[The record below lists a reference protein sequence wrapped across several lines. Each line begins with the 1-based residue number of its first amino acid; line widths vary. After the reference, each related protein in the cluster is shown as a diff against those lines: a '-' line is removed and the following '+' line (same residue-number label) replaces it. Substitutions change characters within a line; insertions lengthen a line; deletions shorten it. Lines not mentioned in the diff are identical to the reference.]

1 MFFGGW
7 RPQQGRDK
15 HIVVQVDDQ
24 MRKCAYPSTKNAR
37 HVIGERTNYKN
48 YSPPFFFLNFFGGAG
63 GAFL

>member
-48 YSPPFFFLNFFGGAG
+48 YSPPFFF
-63 GAFL
+63 